1 MTTKFTQKQQLG
13 LALILAM
20 GATAAGAQNTS
31 APFTLSGSLEAGT
44 EYTNN
49 VTINEIEAASG
60 ESDMSAVVDAA
71 LNLNWKPSA
80 ELNVDAGYNLST
92 QRYDDIDVFDL
103 DKHQLYGDVSY
114 DLNQITV
121 GANFYY
127 TDAQLDGGDFYK
139 TRQQSVYAVKALNNN
154 LTLRGALNFGDKDFD
169 WLGARDADTEG
180 VSVDAIWNLNQGQSN
195 LKVGY
200 AYHDEDARVNAFA
213 YDADILHAR
222 FTHRFGWNGREANL
236 QLGGQ
241 AQFRD
246 YKGITPS
253 IGRTRDDH
261 QYIVD
266 ARVEVKL
273 MPWLAVFGN
282 VERVDFRSHLA
293 SADYTQNRIGA
304 GLKLDF

>member
-1 MTTKFTQKQQLG
+1 MITKVTQKQQLG
-13 LALILAM
+13 LALVLAM
-20 GATAAGAQNTS
+20 GATAANAQNTS

-49 VTINEIEAASG
+49 VTLNEIETYSG
-60 ESDMSAVVDAA
+60 ESDMSVVVNAA
-71 LNLNWKPSA
+71 LKLNWKPSS

-92 QRYDDIDVFDL
+92 QRYDDIDFFDL
-103 DKHQLYGDVSY
+103 DKHQIYSDVSY
-114 DLNQITV
+114 DLNQVTV
-121 GANFYY
+121 GANIYH
-127 TDAQLDGGDFYK
+127 TDAQLDGSDFYT
-139 TRQQSVYAVKALNNN
+139 TRQQSVYAVKALNND
-154 LTLRGALNFGDKDFD
+154 LTLRGALNFGKKDFD

-180 VSVDAIWNLNQGQSN
+180 VSVDAIWSLNQGQSN

-213 YDADILHAR
+213 YDADTIHAR
-222 FTHRFGWNGREANL
+222 FTHNFGWNGREGNL

-261 QYIVD
+261 QYLVD

-282 VERVDFRSHLA
+282 VERVDFRSHL
-293 SADYTQNRIGA
+293 STADYTQNRIGA